1 MIDAETQKG
10 LGGLRVEAWDQ
21 DLICDDLVGSTIT
34 DENGAFQLGFDESY
48 FCELFLDRQP
58 DLFFKVF
65 QGDKM
70 IKSTEHSVLW
80 NVTAGETLIVIEV
93 A

>member
-1 MIDAETQKG
+1 M
-10 LGGLRVEAWDQ
+10 
-21 DLICDDLVGSTIT
+21 GSTTT
-34 DENGAFQLGFDESY
+34 DENGAFQLGFDGSY
-48 FCELFLDRQP
+48 FRELFLDRQP

-65 QGDKM
+65 QGDKL

-80 NVTAGETLIVIEV
+80 NVNAGETPVVIEV